1 MYIYAKLLLGKQSKV
16 LIHLYANFPI
26 QLASI
31 IYVLIKKNAIQ
42 KMKLILKGI
51 LSQCCYTSF
60 MLCTSYLVAHH
71 QQKYITPRSS
81 F

>member
-42 KMKLILKGI
+42 
-51 LSQCCYTSF
+51 
-60 MLCTSYLVAHH
+60 
-71 QQKYITPRSS
+71 
-81 F
+81 